1 MTTQSLTPDQAD
13 TLQEIVNIAMGQAG
27 DSLARVLDSYVQL
40 SVPRIKL
47 VEVSN
52 NGPGITTLVKGDML
66 VTAVKQ
72 SFYDD
77 LSGEA
82 ITIFSAEG
90 CHDISDLMG
99 YQADLDPLTEKEVLF
114 DVSNILV
121 GACLNGIA
129 EQLNANLSFSPPSLI
144 AENTTARA
152 LLAPENLPWDYAL
165 QVEVNF
171 SLEQSN
177 FMSQLIIMMAEDAI
191 GSLQRSLD
199 TFLETG

>member
-1 MTTQSLTPDQAD
+1 MKTQSLSTDQSD

-27 DSLARVLDSYVQL
+27 DSLARVLDCFVNL

-47 VEVSN
+47 IEVANIS
-52 NGPGITTLVKGDML
+52 THMAKLVKSDMPI
-66 VTAVKQ
+66 TAVRQ

-82 ITIFSAEG
+82 ITLFSTNG
-90 CHDISDLMG
+90 YHDLSELMG
-99 YQADLDPLTEKEVLF
+99 YQNDIDPNTEKEVLF

-129 EQLNANLSFSPPSLI
+129 EQLNANLSFSAPSLI
-144 AENTTARA
+144 AENTTASA
-152 LLAPENLPWDYAL
+152 LLTPESLPWDYAL

-171 SLEQSN
+171 SLEKRN
-177 FMSQLIIMMAEDAI
+177 FMSHLIIMMAEDAVD
-191 GSLQRSLD
+191 SLKRSLD
-199 TFLETG
+199 AFLETV

>member
-1 MTTQSLTPDQAD
+1 MNIQSLTAEKTD

-27 DSLARVLDSYVQL
+27 DSLARVLDNFVQL

-47 VEVSN
+47 IDAADI
-52 NGPGITTLVKGDML
+52 GPWISGLVKSDTL
-66 VTAVKQ
+66 ITAVRQ
-72 SFYDD
+72 SFHDD

-90 CHDISDLMG
+90 CRDLSDLMG
-99 YQADLDPLTEKEVLF
+99 YQTDLDPLTEKEVLF

-129 EQLNANLSFSPPSLI
+129 EQLNANLSFSAPSLI
-144 AENTTARA
+144 AENSPIRT
-152 LLAPENLPWDYAL
+152 LLAENSLPWDYAL

-171 SLEQSN
+171 SLEGRN
-177 FMSQLIIMMAEDAI
+177 FMSHLIIMMAEDTI
-191 GSLQRSLD
+191 GSLQSSLD
-199 TFLETG
+199 TFFETG